1 MPQSPFRFLNCDALG
16 RNLKFYAVYCTLDL
30 LLGPPPNSLLD
41 VLSIRLENPLRAN
54 PRRVN
59 WRLAREYQQIV

>member
-1 MPQSPFRFLNCDALG
+1 M

-30 LLGPPPNSLLD
+30 LLGSPPNSLLD
-41 VLSIRLENPLRAN
+41 VLSIRLENPFRAN
-54 PRRVN
+54 PGRVN